1 MPKNIFYAETCK
13 TSKVSIVLGREKMDA
28 PQEKILKTALAL
40 FFKFGIRHVTMDD
53 IARELGMSKKTIYQ
67 YYREKDDLVN
77 QLLEIELNSQEC
89 EFEELNEQARDA
101 VHEMLLIS
109 GKMRSLMQAINPM
122 FFLDLQ
128 KYYPN
133 GFKRFQKFKE
143 ECGFQNVLRNIRK
156 GIAEGLYREDLD
168 PEIAARYRMAQ
179 LDMLMFGSY
188 FSYEKYTLARIN
200 EELLHIYMYGI
211 CNLKGH
217 KLINQYKK
225 IKDAD

>member
-1 MPKNIFYAETCK
+1 MEA
-13 TSKVSIVLGREKMDA
+13 
-28 PQEKILKTALAL
+28 QEKILKAALEL
-40 FFKFGIRHVTMDD
+40 FFRYGIRHVTMDE
-53 IARELGMSKKTIYQ
+53 ISRELGMSKKTIYQ

-77 QLLEIELNSQEC
+77 QLLDVELKSQERQFD
-89 EFEELNEQARDA
+89 EVSEKSKDA

-109 GKMRSLMQAINPM
+109 GMMRQLMQGINPM

-128 KYYPN
+128 KFYPS

-143 ECGFQNVLRNIRK
+143 ECGYQNLLRNLKR
-156 GIAEGLYREDLD
+156 GISQGLYREDLD
-168 PEIAARYRMAQ
+168 LEIVARYRMAQ

-188 FSYEKYTLARIN
+188 FSYERHSLARVH
-200 EELLHIYMYGI
+200 EEILHVFMYGI

-225 IKDAD
+225 TRDVE